1 MLRTPQNVDVVE
13 QSVGSYKYL
22 GLANSITRVLSTV
35 NYKSDRIN
43 LIVDTDGIPVFK
55 FSKIQF

>member
-22 GLANSITRVLSTV
+22 GLANSITRVLNTV

-55 FSKIQF
+55 FSKIQL

>member
-55 FSKIQF
+55 FSKIRL

>member
-55 FSKIQF
+55 FSKIQL

>member
-22 GLANSITRVLSTV
+22 GLANGITRILSTV

-55 FSKIQF
+55 FSKIHL